1 MLAVGEVADALET
14 IEEELTWWK
23 LAPGTEVVVAGSGA
37 SDVDTTGAE
46 VEEEGTTDVA
56 EEGAEVDD
64 DTATDKTGTEL
75 EAAVLPDEAKLL
87 SAVTDDPASTS
98 TFFTITSSPSE
109 LVTLMS
115 IVFTPNPLE
124 FSKKLYVC
132 LVVAC
137 QVLPPSVLT
146 SSLETALLALTT
158 CMLNQYTDTPSFWCN
173 CRGEVIGQST

>member
-1 MLAVGEVADALET
+1 MLAVGEIADVLET
-14 IEEELTWWK
+14 MEEEELTWWK

-56 EEGAEVDD
+56 EVDD
-64 DTATDKTGTEL
+64 DTAIDETAAEL

-87 SAVTDDPASTS
+87 SAVTDDPAPTS

-115 IVFTPNPLE
+115 IVFAPNPLE

-146 SSLETALLALTT
+146 SSLETALLAFTT